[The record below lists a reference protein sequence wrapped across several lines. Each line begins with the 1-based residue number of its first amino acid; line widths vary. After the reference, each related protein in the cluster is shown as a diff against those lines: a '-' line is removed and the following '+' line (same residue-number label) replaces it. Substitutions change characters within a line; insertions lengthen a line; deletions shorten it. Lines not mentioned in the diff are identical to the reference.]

1 MFSGMSQKP
10 LKVDLVSDLHVERWE
25 KPLDWSALKKN
36 DIIIVAGDV
45 ADSIE
50 ETVKELER
58 IAAVYKT
65 VLYIDGNHEYSE
77 ELYKEKGDI
86 AAFDDNLRVAISH
99 LPNVHFLKDGP
110 VTIDGTAII
119 GRNGHWDYKALE
131 GASVEDAQVAIMH
144 KIQMPLEN
152 AKIFSDQAKQD
163 VADLKQ
169 LVKDL
174 NADPAIHS
182 IFVVTHTLP
191 GKDLIPDR
199 VKGAPAVFA
208 NLGNSEMADV
218 LKEDTG
224 GKIKNWV
231 FGHWHG
237 YHSAS
242 LNGVEYDC
250 HPRGTPRPGKPE
262 YAPLEIEIGKPKTV
276 VPKAPAP
283 KPPTP

>member
-1 MFSGMSQKP
+1 
-10 LKVDLVSDLHVERWE
+10 
-25 KPLDWSALKKN
+25 ALKKN
-36 DIIIVAGDV
+36 DVIIVAGDV
-45 ADSIE
+45 ADSIT

-58 IAAVYKT
+58 IAAAYKT

-77 ELYKEKGDI
+77 ELYKKDGDI
-86 AAFDDNLRVAISH
+86 TAFDDNLRVAISH

-131 GASVEDAQVAIMH
+131 GASVEDAQAAIMD
-144 KIQMPLEN
+144 KIRLPLSD
-152 AKIFSDQAKQD
+152 ATIFSDQAKKD

-174 NADPAIHS
+174 NADPDIHS

-191 GKDLIPDR
+191 GKDLMPAR
-199 VKGAPAVFA
+199 VKGAPPVFS

-218 LKEDTG
+218 LTEDTG
-224 GKIKNWV
+224 AKIKNWV

-242 LNGVEYDC
+242 LNGVEYNC

-262 YAPLEIEIGKPKTV
+262 YTVLEVEVKTAAKTAAPKPQ
-276 VPKAPAP
+276 AP
-283 KPPTP
+283 KPPAP

>member
-1 MFSGMSQKP
+1 MTHKP

-45 ADSIE
+45 ADTIE

-77 ELYKEKGDI
+77 ELYSKDGDI
-86 AAFDDNLRVAISH
+86 TAFDDNLRVAISH

-119 GRNGHWDYKALE
+119 GRNGHWDYKVLE
-131 GASVEDAQVAIMH
+131 GASVEDAQKAIMA
-144 KIQMPLEN
+144 KIQLPISM
-152 AKIFSDQAKQD
+152 ATVFSDQAKQD
-163 VADLKQ
+163 AADLKQ

-174 NADPAIHS
+174 NADPAVHS

-191 GKDLIPDR
+191 GKALMPDR
-199 VKGAPAVFA
+199 VKGAPPAFA

-237 YHSAS
+237 IHAATLGGIDY
-242 LNGVEYDC
+242 NC
-250 HPRGTPRPGKPE
+250 NPRGTPRPGKPE
-262 YAPLEIEIGKPKTV
+262 YAPLEIEAGKPKTV
-276 VPKAPAP
+276 APTAPAP
-283 KPPTP
+283 KPPAP

>member
-1 MFSGMSQKP
+1 MSQKP

-25 KPLDWSALKKN
+25 KPLDWAALKKN

-45 ADSIE
+45 ADTIE
-50 ETVKELER
+50 DTVKELER

-65 VLYIDGNHEYSE
+65 VLFIDGNHEYSE
-77 ELYKEKGDI
+77 ELYKKDGDI
-86 AAFDDNLRVAISH
+86 TQFDDNFRVAISH
-99 LPNVHFLKDGP
+99 LPNVYFLKDGP
-110 VTIDGTAII
+110 VTIGGTAII

-131 GASVEDAQVAIMH
+131 GASIEDAQAAIMD
-144 KIQMPLEN
+144 KIRLPLSD
-152 AKIFSDQAKQD
+152 ATIFSDQAAKD

-169 LVKDL
+169 MVKDL
-174 NADPAIHS
+174 NADPDIHT

-191 GKDLIPDR
+191 GKDLMPDR
-199 VKGAPAVFA
+199 VKGAPAVFS
-208 NLGNSEMADV
+208 NLGNSELADV

-242 LNGVEYDC
+242 LNGVEYNC

-262 YAPLEIEIGKPKTV
+262 YTVLPIEVGKPAQKIPSTGS
-276 VPKAPAP
+276 AP
-283 KPPTP
+283 KPPAP